1 MIRLELEVF
10 INKEWSLEYEYFC
23 NTITQAKEKIK
34 SLKQRYALQNKEF
47 RVFVVYQSKMNTNES
62 H

>member
-10 INKEWSLEYEYFC
+10 INNEWSLEYEYFC

-34 SLKQRYALQNKEF
+34 SLKLRYALQNKEF
-47 RVFVVYQSKMNTNES
+47 RVFLVYQSKMNQNERD
-62 H
+62 